1 MRSVLTNLTCGGSLL
16 ALAVMATLSPTPA
29 RSAPADGISLLQTLS
44 EWQYPGSKWVDGA
57 SMSDGGTPPLQ
68 AVKCKTILVTPD
80 PIEKVIAFYE
90 KKLGTVDAAGPEP
103 AKARTEKSEPNSVSV
118 QDDSK
123 GRPLTLRV
131 FVVNRGDTS
140 TTLVISR
147 AEGEKETHIAWSHLI
162 RLGGGDRQAKGADV
176 RVKLSLSIYSGRE
189 DPHWEAND
197 EEVKKFTVKFDAL
210 KARDAQKPLNPG
222 LGYRG
227 FLVDG
232 FRTYDRVW
240 VWNGTVE
247 ATCDDKTSQWDD
259 EGRALEKYLLE
270 TAKAHVSDREYKM
283 GTSEVEKK

>member
-1 MRSVLTNLTCGGSLL
+1 MRSVPMKLSLC
-16 ALAVMATLSPTPA
+16 ALAVMAPLSP
-29 RSAPADGISLLQTLS
+29 RSAHLAPADGISLLQTLS
-44 EWQYPGSKWVDGA
+44 EWQYPGSKWIDGA
-57 SMSDGGTPPLQ
+57 SMSDGGTPPQQ
-68 AVKCKTILVTPD
+68 AVKCRTILVTPD

-90 KKLGTVDAAGPEP
+90 KKLGTGDAAGPEP
-103 AKARTEKSEPNSVSV
+103 AKAKAEKSEPNSVSV

-162 RLGGGDRQAKGADV
+162 RLGAGQAEAAEDQV
-176 RVKLSLSIYSGRE
+176 QFSLSIYSGRKA
-189 DPHWEAND
+189 PHWDASD
-197 EEVKKFTVKFDAL
+197 EEIKSFTAKFDAL
-210 KARDAQKPLNPG
+210 KARDAQKPLNPV

-232 FRTYDRVW
+232 FRSYDRVW

-247 ATCDDKTSQWDD
+247 ATREGKIYQWVD
-259 EGRALEKYLLE
+259 EGRALEKLLLE
-270 TAKAHVSDREYKM
+270 ASQAHISDQEFKM
-283 GTSEVEKK
+283 AAAEVEKK